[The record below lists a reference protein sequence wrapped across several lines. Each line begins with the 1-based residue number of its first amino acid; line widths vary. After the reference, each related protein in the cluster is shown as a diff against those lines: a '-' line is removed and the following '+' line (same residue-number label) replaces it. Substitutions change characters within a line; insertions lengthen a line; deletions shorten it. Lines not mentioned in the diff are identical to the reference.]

1 MIRHRLRCLNAI
13 IVILFVGFFM
23 IYLQTPYLSAS
34 ENFERSRY
42 DAPKKESVS
51 EQDDRKFELGWT
63 FRTTP
68 LPLSKEEIIRSIEFL
83 NANYEILNTDKYIQ
97 LQSIEIVLVVQ
108 VHNRIEYLKELIAT
122 LKDARYIET
131 TLLIFSHDYS
141 SALINKLITGI
152 DFCLVMQIF
161 YPYSIQLFPDVFPGR
176 DPLDCPEKA
185 NKQEAAFLKCN
196 NWKNPDKYGHFRVA
210 RLTQIKHHWWWKM
223 NYIFDGILKQYAL
236 TKAWVILLEEDHY
249 VSPDFLHVMRLIV
262 DNKSNFCAECQVI
275 SLGLYLKQYNNFK
288 TNLNRL
294 GIHPWFSSKHNMGM
308 AINADTWELI
318 KNCTE
323 LFCKY
328 DDYNWD
334 WSLLRVSM
342 KCLPARLK
350 VIAVKSPRV
359 IHIGDCG
366 IHTHRC
372 AVHNA
377 AAMAAEL
384 FNSSADSLFPKK
396 MIVAENLKRTLK
408 PSRENGGWGDIR
420 DHELCL
426 NNSHVPD
433 LSVYD
438 FYLNNLAGNNNY
450 TYISYPLIF
459 PV

>member
-1 MIRHRLRCLNAI
+1 
-13 IVILFVGFFM
+13 M

-42 DAPKKESVS
+42 DAPEKDSVS
-51 EQDDRKFELGWT
+51 EQDDQKFELGWT

-83 NANYEILNTDKYIQ
+83 NANYEILNTDKHIQ
-97 LQSIEIVLVVQ
+97 LQSVEIVLVVQ

-262 DNKSNFCAECQVI
+262 DNKSSFCAECQVI

-308 AINADTWELI
+308 AINVDTWELI

-372 AVHNA
+372 AV
-377 AAMAAEL
+377 
-384 FNSSADSLFPKK
+384 
-396 MIVAENLKRTLK
+396 
-408 PSRENGGWGDIR
+408 
-420 DHELCL
+420 
-426 NNSHVPD
+426 
-433 LSVYD
+433 
-438 FYLNNLAGNNNY
+438 
-450 TYISYPLIF
+450 
-459 PV
+459 

>member
-1 MIRHRLRCLNAI
+1 
-13 IVILFVGFFM
+13 M

-262 DNKSNFCAECQVI
+262 DNKS
-275 SLGLYLKQYNNFK
+275 K
-288 TNLNRL
+288 
-294 GIHPWFSSKHNMGM
+294 
-308 AINADTWELI
+308 
-318 KNCTE
+318 
-323 LFCKY
+323 
-328 DDYNWD
+328 
-334 WSLLRVSM
+334 
-342 KCLPARLK
+342 
-350 VIAVKSPRV
+350 
-359 IHIGDCG
+359 
-366 IHTHRC
+366 
-372 AVHNA
+372 
-377 AAMAAEL
+377 
-384 FNSSADSLFPKK
+384 
-396 MIVAENLKRTLK
+396 
-408 PSRENGGWGDIR
+408 
-420 DHELCL
+420 
-426 NNSHVPD
+426 
-433 LSVYD
+433 
-438 FYLNNLAGNNNY
+438 
-450 TYISYPLIF
+450 
-459 PV
+459 